1 VSLLQQLCPGGGYWS
16 LGWDLEGAE
25 VADWL
30 NSIGVTGIV
39 LKYRVPRR
47 PSQPVALPPPGPLQ
61 DAQRALSLVRSKA
74 REWDLDPRRI
84 GMIGFSAGAHL
95 ALATATSFDTRTY
108 EPFDSIDR
116 ESCRPDFAI
125 ALYPG
130 YLVDEDRQVLVPS
143 LRIPPDTPPVFLA
156 HADDDRI
163 VTAENSVL
171 MYLALKRAGVSA
183 ELHVYASGGT
193 ALVCA
198 SASSRFRVGRSVVP
212 TGWRS
217 RECCSGALEG
227 KCCAPWLALL
237 GISAVATLCAVTS

>member
-1 VSLLQQLCPGGGYWS
+1 M
-16 LGWDLEGAE
+16 
-25 VADWL
+25 
-30 NSIGVTGIV
+30 
-39 LKYRVPRR
+39 
-47 PSQPVALPPPGPLQ
+47 PS
-61 DAQRALSLVRSKA
+61 ALSLVRSKA
-74 REWDLDPRRI
+74 REWDLDPRRL

-95 ALATATSFDTRTY
+95 ALATATSFDTRMY

-130 YLVDEDRQVLVPS
+130 YLLDEDRQVLVPS
-143 LRIPPDTPPVFLA
+143 LRIAPDTPPVFLA

-183 ELHVYASGGT
+183 ELQVYATGGT

-198 SASSRFRVGRSVVP
+198 SASSRFRVGQSVVP

-227 KCCAPWLALL
+227 KCYAPWLALL

>member
-1 VSLLQQLCPGGGYWS
+1 MP
-16 LGWDLEGAE
+16 
-25 VADWL
+25 
-30 NSIGVTGIV
+30 
-39 LKYRVPRR
+39 
-47 PSQPVALPPPGPLQ
+47 LPP
-61 DAQRALSLVRSKA
+61 
-74 REWDLDPRRI
+74 
-84 GMIGFSAGAHL
+84 
-95 ALATATSFDTRTY
+95 Y

-125 ALYPG
+125 ALYPA

-143 LRIPPDTPPVFLA
+143 LRILPDTPPVFLA

-171 MYLALKRAGVSA
+171 MYLAFRPSCMSMPQA
-183 ELHVYASGGT
+183 GT

-212 TGWRS
+212 TGWRF
-217 RECCSGALEG
+217 RECCSGALED